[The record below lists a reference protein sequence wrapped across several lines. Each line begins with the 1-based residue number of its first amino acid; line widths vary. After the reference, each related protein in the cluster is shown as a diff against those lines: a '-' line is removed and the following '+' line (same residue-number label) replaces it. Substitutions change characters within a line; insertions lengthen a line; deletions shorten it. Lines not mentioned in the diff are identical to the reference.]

1 MPAAVQRATRWRGL
15 VGLVGAVVLAAAI
28 GQTAVGHAILQR
40 SGLFEEPAN
49 YTSLTFGNPQS
60 LPEQLRYRRAKVA
73 LSFVINNVGSAS
85 RDYQWSVKLVQG
97 QAIRRV
103 AAGSVRI
110 ASGHAAKIASTADIS
125 CTRGK
130 VRIIV
135 SLAQPDESID
145 AIMSCS
151 SRKD

>member
-1 MPAAVQRATRWRGL
+1 MQRATRWRGL
-15 VGLVGAVVLAAAI
+15 AGLAGAVVLAAAI

-40 SGLFEEPAN
+40 SGLFEEPVN
-49 YTSLTFGNPQS
+49 YTSLTFGRPQS
-60 LPEQLRYRRAKVA
+60 LPEQLRYRRAKVP

-85 RDYQWSVKLVQG
+85 RDYHWSVQLVQG
-97 QAIRRV
+97 RATRHV
-103 AAGSVRI
+103 ASGSVRI
-110 ASGHAAKIASTADIS
+110 ASGHAAEIASTADIS
-125 CTRGK
+125 CTQGK